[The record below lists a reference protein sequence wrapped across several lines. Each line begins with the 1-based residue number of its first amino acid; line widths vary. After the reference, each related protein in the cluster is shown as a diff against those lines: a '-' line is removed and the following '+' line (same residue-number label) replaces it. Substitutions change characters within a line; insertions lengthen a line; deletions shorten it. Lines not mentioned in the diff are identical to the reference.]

1 MEKVNMSSSDTN
13 KHNFLL
19 AHFSMK
25 WIKILSICNVVSM
38 LVYYMYFPVSK
49 LFPLSYGNV
58 IHPSK

>member
-1 MEKVNMSSSDTN
+1 
-13 KHNFLL
+13 
-19 AHFSMK
+19 
-25 WIKILSICNVVSM
+25 M